1 MINICEQ
8 CKLIRYTQRYRDHE
22 ITVYDNNNACQ
33 QLLKHI
39 LTTFLLNLSVT
50 LKVCVTTNA

>member
-1 MINICEQ
+1 MINISEQ
-8 CKLIRYTQRYRDHE
+8 CKFTRYTLGYRNHE